1 MPNSLSPRNPR
12 IPLNRVFYAL
22 LTSTLMITCAP
33 VMATDLLGLFRAAMN
48 DNPTL
53 KARRF
58 GVDRARADAD
68 QAESRLYPQA
78 SIQSSV
84 SRNDYSDQSGDQ
96 RYSGRRHVLQAR
108 QAIIDLPS
116 YYRRDGARFVIG
128 QAEQE
133 AASVR
138 SELFSQL
145 ADQYLNVLQAD
156 DELMQLQSEKEAAQK
171 QVDRLQAMREREMVK
186 VTDLTEAI
194 SWLQQVNTREIDA
207 INKGEAARVRL
218 RELSGQDAGILAM
231 LVRTNF
237 PAVPESAEHW
247 VNAARESNPAIAA
260 RREALQAGRRA
271 ADAARAEHYPQLF
284 LSLQY
289 SQSNLTYDNISQRS
303 YNVGSA
309 SLELRIPIYEGG
321 RVSAAEA
328 SALAQ
333 QAIDQEQLE
342 NLLRE
347 VERDTRIIYASA
359 QANRARIDSTN
370 AEVDALTQTVRAQER
385 GYELGAATVI
395 NVLDARR
402 RLLRARV
409 DQSKARYDYLRD
421 LIALTARSGKL
432 TDAAVA
438 EFNRWLGPRAD

>member
-1 MPNSLSPRNPR
+1 MYKLLDRSLP
-12 IPLNRVFYAL
+12 VL
-22 LTSTLMITCAP
+22 LACVLLFSGRWVLAN
-33 VMATDLLGLFRAAMN
+33 DLLGLYRSAMN

-58 GVDRARADAD
+58 GIERARGEAD
-68 QAESRLYPQA
+68 QADSRLYPQA

-84 SRNDYSDQSGDQ
+84 SRNDYNDRFGDQ
-96 RYSGRRHVLQAR
+96 RYSGRRNVLQAR

-116 YYRRDGARFVIG
+116 YYRSDSARFVIQ

-133 AASVR
+133 AANAR
-138 SELFSQL
+138 AALFSQI
-145 ADQYLNVLQAD
+145 ADYYLTALQAD

-171 QVDRLQAMREREMVK
+171 QVERLRSMREREMAK

-194 SWLQQVNTREIDA
+194 SYLQQVNTREIDA

-218 RELSGQDAGILAM
+218 RELSGKDPGILAM
-231 LVRTNF
+231 LARTTF
-237 PAVPESAEHW
+237 PSVPETADYW
-247 VNAARESNPAIAA
+247 VAAARESNPAILA
-260 RREALQAGRRA
+260 RREALQASRRA
-271 ADAARAEHYPQLF
+271 ADAARAEHYPQL
-284 LSLQY
+284 SLLMQY
-289 SQSNLTYDNISQRS
+289 TQSNLTYDNLSQRS

-321 RVSAAEA
+321 RTSAAEA

-342 NLLRE
+342 SLLRE
-347 VERDTRIIYASA
+347 VERDTRVAYASA

-421 LIALTARSGKL
+421 LIGLTARSGKL
-432 TDAAVA
+432 SEAEVT
-438 EFNRWLGPRAD
+438 EFNRWLGPRVD

>member
-1 MPNSLSPRNPR
+1 VLLACSLLVSSQC
-12 IPLNRVFYAL
+12 V
-22 LTSTLMITCAP
+22 C
-33 VMATDLLGLFRAAMN
+33 ATDLLGLYRSAMN

-53 KARRF
+53 KARRL
-58 GVDRARADAD
+58 GIERARGEAD
-68 QAESRLYPQA
+68 QADSRLYPQA

-84 SRNDYSDQSGDQ
+84 SRNDYNDRFGDQ
-96 RYSGRRHVLQAR
+96 RYSGRRNVRQAR

-116 YYRRDGARFVIG
+116 YYRSDGARYVI
-128 QAEQE
+128 QQVERE
-133 AASVR
+133 AANAR
-138 SELFSQL
+138 AELFSQL
-145 ADQYLNVLQAD
+145 ANHYLNALQAD
-156 DELMQLQSEKEAAQK
+156 DELVQLQSEKEAAQK
-171 QVDRLQAMREREMVK
+171 QVERLRSMREREMAK

-194 SWLQQVNTREIDA
+194 SWLQQVHTREIDA
-207 INKGEAARVRL
+207 INKGEESRVRL
-218 RELSGQDAGILAM
+218 RELSGRDAGILAM
-231 LVRTNF
+231 MARTDF
-237 PAVPESAEHW
+237 PSVPETADYW
-247 VNAARESNPAIAA
+247 VTAARESNPAIMA
-260 RREALQAGRRA
+260 RREALQASRRA
-271 ADAARAEHYPQLF
+271 ADAARAEHYPQLS

-289 SQSNLTYDNISQRS
+289 SQSNLTYDNLSQRS

-309 SLELRIPIYEGG
+309 SLELHIPIYEGG
-321 RVSAAEA
+321 RTSAAEA

-342 NLLRE
+342 SLLRE
-347 VERDTRIIYASA
+347 VERDARVAYASA

-421 LIALTARSGKL
+421 LIGLTASSGKL
-432 TDAAVA
+432 SEAEVT

>member
-1 MPNSLSPRNPR
+1 MYKLLDRSLP
-12 IPLNRVFYAL
+12 VL
-22 LTSTLMITCAP
+22 LACVLLFSGRWVLAN
-33 VMATDLLGLFRAAMN
+33 DLLGLYRSAMN

-58 GVDRARADAD
+58 GIERARGEAD
-68 QAESRLYPQA
+68 QADSRLYPQA

-84 SRNDYSDQSGDQ
+84 SRNDYNDRFGDQ
-96 RYSGRRHVLQAR
+96 RYSGRRNVLQAR

-116 YYRRDGARFVIG
+116 YYRSDSARFVIQ

-133 AASVR
+133 AANAR
-138 SELFSQL
+138 AALFSQI
-145 ADQYLNVLQAD
+145 ADHYLTALQAD

-171 QVDRLQAMREREMVK
+171 QVERLRSMREREMAK

-194 SWLQQVNTREIDA
+194 SYLQQVNTREIDA

-218 RELSGQDAGILAM
+218 RELSGKDPGILAM
-231 LVRTNF
+231 LARTTF
-237 PAVPESAEHW
+237 PSVPETADYW
-247 VNAARESNPAIAA
+247 VAAARESNPAIMA
-260 RREALQAGRRA
+260 RREALQASRRA
-271 ADAARAEHYPQLF
+271 ADAARAEHYPQL
-284 LSLQY
+284 SLLMQY
-289 SQSNLTYDNISQRS
+289 TQSNLTYDNLSQRS

-321 RVSAAEA
+321 RTSAAEA

-342 NLLRE
+342 SLLRE
-347 VERDTRIIYASA
+347 VERDTRVAYASA

-421 LIALTARSGKL
+421 LIGLTARSGKL
-432 TDAAVA
+432 SEAEVT
-438 EFNRWLGPRAD
+438 EFNRWLGPRVD

>member
-1 MPNSLSPRNPR
+1 LYKLLDRSLP
-12 IPLNRVFYAL
+12 VL
-22 LTSTLMITCAP
+22 LACVLLFSGRWVLAN
-33 VMATDLLGLFRAAMN
+33 DLLGLYRSAMN

-58 GVDRARADAD
+58 GIERARGEAD
-68 QAESRLYPQA
+68 QADSRLYPQA

-84 SRNDYSDQSGDQ
+84 SRNDYNDRFGDQ
-96 RYSGRRHVLQAR
+96 RYSGRRNVLQAR

-116 YYRRDGARFVIG
+116 YYRSDSARFVIQ

-133 AASVR
+133 AANAR
-138 SELFSQL
+138 AALFSQI
-145 ADQYLNVLQAD
+145 ADHYLTALQAD

-171 QVDRLQAMREREMVK
+171 QVERLRSMREREMAK

-194 SWLQQVNTREIDA
+194 SYLQQVNTREIDA

-218 RELSGQDAGILAM
+218 RELSGKDPGILAM
-231 LVRTNF
+231 LARTTF
-237 PAVPESAEHW
+237 PSVPETADYW
-247 VNAARESNPAIAA
+247 VAAARESNPAILA
-260 RREALQAGRRA
+260 RREALQASRRA
-271 ADAARAEHYPQLF
+271 ADAARAEHYPQL
-284 LSLQY
+284 SLLMQY
-289 SQSNLTYDNISQRS
+289 TQSNLTYDNLSQRS

-321 RVSAAEA
+321 RTSAAEA

-342 NLLRE
+342 SLLRE
-347 VERDTRIIYASA
+347 VERDTRVAYASA

-421 LIALTARSGKL
+421 LIGLTARSGKL
-432 TDAAVA
+432 SEAEVT
-438 EFNRWLGPRAD
+438 EFNRWLGPRVD

>member
-1 MPNSLSPRNPR
+1 LYKLLDRSLP
-12 IPLNRVFYAL
+12 VL
-22 LTSTLMITCAP
+22 LACVLLFSGRWVSAN
-33 VMATDLLGLFRAAMN
+33 DLLGLYRSAMN

-58 GVDRARADAD
+58 GIERARGEAD
-68 QAESRLYPQA
+68 QADSRLYPQA

-84 SRNDYSDQSGDQ
+84 SRNDYNDRFGDQ
-96 RYSGRRHVLQAR
+96 RYSGRRNVLQAR

-116 YYRRDGARFVIG
+116 YYRSDSARFVIQ

-133 AASVR
+133 AANAR
-138 SELFSQL
+138 AALFSQI
-145 ADQYLNVLQAD
+145 ADHYLTALQAD

-171 QVDRLQAMREREMVK
+171 QVERLRSMREREMAK

-194 SWLQQVNTREIDA
+194 SYLQQVNTREIDA

-218 RELSGQDAGILAM
+218 RELSGKDPGILAM
-231 LVRTNF
+231 LARTTF
-237 PAVPESAEHW
+237 PSVPETADYW
-247 VNAARESNPAIAA
+247 VAAARESNPAILA
-260 RREALQAGRRA
+260 RREALQASRRA
-271 ADAARAEHYPQLF
+271 ADAARAEHYPQL
-284 LSLQY
+284 SLLMQY
-289 SQSNLTYDNISQRS
+289 TQSNLTYDNLSQRS

-321 RVSAAEA
+321 RTSAAEA

-342 NLLRE
+342 SLLRE
-347 VERDTRIIYASA
+347 VERDTRVAYASA

-421 LIALTARSGKL
+421 LIGLTARSGKL
-432 TDAAVA
+432 SEAEVT
-438 EFNRWLGPRAD
+438 EFNRWLGPRVD

>member
-1 MPNSLSPRNPR
+1 MDK
-12 IPLNRVFYAL
+12 PLNRSLPFLMAGAL
-22 LTSTLMITCAP
+22 LCSCMP
-33 VMATDLLGLFRAAMN
+33 SVATDLLSLYRSAVN
-48 DNPTL
+48 DNPSL

-68 QAESRLYPQA
+68 QADSRLYPQA
-78 SIQSSV
+78 SLQSSV
-84 SRNDYSDQSGDQ
+84 SRNDYSDHLGDQ

-108 QAIIDLPS
+108 QSIIDLPS
-116 YYRRDGARFVIG
+116 YYRSDGARFTVG

-133 AASVR
+133 AANAR
-138 SELFSQL
+138 AELFSQI
-145 ADQYLNVLQAD
+145 ADQYLNALQAD

-171 QVDRLQAMREREMVK
+171 QVDRLRSMREREMAK
-186 VTDLTEAI
+186 ITDLTEAI
-194 SWLQQVNTREIDA
+194 SYLQQVNTREIDA

-218 RELSGQDAGILAM
+218 RELSGRHAGILAM
-231 LVRTNF
+231 LVRTDF
-237 PAVPESAEHW
+237 PSVPETADYW
-247 VNAARESNPAIAA
+247 VSTAREANPAIAA
-260 RREALQAGRRA
+260 RREALQASRRSV
-271 ADAARAEHYPQLF
+271 DAAKAEHYPQLS

-289 SQSNLTYDNISQRS
+289 SQSNLTYDNLSQRS

-321 RVSAAEA
+321 RVTAVEAA
-328 SALAQ
+328 ALAQ

-342 NLLRE
+342 GLLRE
-347 VERDTRIIYASA
+347 VERDTRVIYASA

-421 LIALTARSGKL
+421 LIGLTARSGRL
-432 TDAAVA
+432 TEAEVA
-438 EFNRWLGPRAD
+438 EFNRWLGPRVD

>member
-1 MPNSLSPRNPR
+1 MYKLLDRSLP
-12 IPLNRVFYAL
+12 VL
-22 LTSTLMITCAP
+22 LACVLLFSGRWVLAN
-33 VMATDLLGLFRAAMN
+33 DLLGLYRSAMN

-58 GVDRARADAD
+58 GIERARGEAD
-68 QAESRLYPQA
+68 QADSRLYPQA

-84 SRNDYSDQSGDQ
+84 SRNDYNDRFGDQ
-96 RYSGRRHVLQAR
+96 RYSGRRNVLQAR

-116 YYRRDGARFVIG
+116 YYRSDSARFVIQ

-133 AASVR
+133 AANAR
-138 SELFSQL
+138 AALFSQI
-145 ADQYLNVLQAD
+145 ADHYLTALQAD

-171 QVDRLQAMREREMVK
+171 QVERLRSMREREMAK

-194 SWLQQVNTREIDA
+194 SYLQQVNTREIDA

-218 RELSGQDAGILAM
+218 RELSGKDPGILAM
-231 LVRTNF
+231 LARTTF
-237 PAVPESAEHW
+237 PSVPETADYW
-247 VNAARESNPAIAA
+247 VAAARESNPAILA
-260 RREALQAGRRA
+260 RREALQASRRA
-271 ADAARAEHYPQLF
+271 ADAARAEHYPQL
-284 LSLQY
+284 SLLMQY
-289 SQSNLTYDNISQRS
+289 TQSNLTYDNLSQRS

-321 RVSAAEA
+321 RTSAAEA

-342 NLLRE
+342 SLLRE
-347 VERDTRIIYASA
+347 VERDTRVAYASA

-421 LIALTARSGKL
+421 LIGLTARSGKL
-432 TDAAVA
+432 SEAEVT
-438 EFNRWLGPRAD
+438 EFNRWLGPRVD

>member
-1 MPNSLSPRNPR
+1 MYKLLDRSLP
-12 IPLNRVFYAL
+12 VL
-22 LTSTLMITCAP
+22 LACVLLFSGRWVLAN
-33 VMATDLLGLFRAAMN
+33 DLLGLYRSAMN

-58 GVDRARADAD
+58 GIERARGEAD
-68 QAESRLYPQA
+68 QADSRLYPQA

-84 SRNDYSDQSGDQ
+84 SRNDYNDRFGDQ
-96 RYSGRRHVLQAR
+96 RYSGRRNVLQAR

-116 YYRRDGARFVIG
+116 YYRSDSARFVIQ

-133 AASVR
+133 AANAR
-138 SELFSQL
+138 AALFSQI
-145 ADQYLNVLQAD
+145 ADHYLTALQAD

-171 QVDRLQAMREREMVK
+171 QVERLRSMREREMAK

-194 SWLQQVNTREIDA
+194 SYLQQVNTREIDA

-218 RELSGQDAGILAM
+218 RELSGKDPGILAM
-231 LVRTNF
+231 LARTTF
-237 PAVPESAEHW
+237 PSVPETADYW
-247 VNAARESNPAIAA
+247 VAAARESNPAILA
-260 RREALQAGRRA
+260 RREALQASRRA
-271 ADAARAEHYPQLF
+271 ADAARAEHYPQL
-284 LSLQY
+284 SLLMQY
-289 SQSNLTYDNISQRS
+289 TQSNLTYDNLSQRS
-303 YNVGSA
+303 YSVGSA

-321 RVSAAEA
+321 RTSAAEA

-342 NLLRE
+342 SLLRE
-347 VERDTRIIYASA
+347 VERDTRVAYASA

-421 LIALTARSGKL
+421 LIGLTARSGKL
-432 TDAAVA
+432 SEAEVT
-438 EFNRWLGPRAD
+438 EFNRWLGPRVD

>member
-1 MPNSLSPRNPR
+1 LYKLLDRSLP
-12 IPLNRVFYAL
+12 VL
-22 LTSTLMITCAP
+22 LACVLLFSGRWVLAN
-33 VMATDLLGLFRAAMN
+33 DLLGLYRSAMN

-58 GVDRARADAD
+58 GIERARGEAD
-68 QAESRLYPQA
+68 QADSRLYPQA

-84 SRNDYSDQSGDQ
+84 SRNDYNDRFGDQ
-96 RYSGRRHVLQAR
+96 RYSGRRNVLQAR

-116 YYRRDGARFVIG
+116 YYRSDSARFVIQ

-133 AASVR
+133 AANAR
-138 SELFSQL
+138 AALFSQI
-145 ADQYLNVLQAD
+145 ADHYLTALQAD

-171 QVDRLQAMREREMVK
+171 QVERLRSMREREMAK

-194 SWLQQVNTREIDA
+194 SYLQQVNTREIDA

-218 RELSGQDAGILAM
+218 RELSGKDPGILAM
-231 LVRTNF
+231 LARTTF
-237 PAVPESAEHW
+237 PSVPETADYW
-247 VNAARESNPAIAA
+247 VAAARESNPAIMA
-260 RREALQAGRRA
+260 RREALQASRRA
-271 ADAARAEHYPQLF
+271 ADAARAEHYPQL
-284 LSLQY
+284 SLLMQY
-289 SQSNLTYDNISQRS
+289 TQSNLTYDNLSQRS

-321 RVSAAEA
+321 RTSAAEA

-342 NLLRE
+342 SLLRE
-347 VERDTRIIYASA
+347 VERDTRVAYASA

-421 LIALTARSGKL
+421 LIGLTARSGKL
-432 TDAAVA
+432 SEAEVT
-438 EFNRWLGPRAD
+438 EFNRWLGPRVD

>member
-1 MPNSLSPRNPR
+1 MTGSLKSF
-12 IPLNRVFYAL
+12 NRFLAVWIA
-22 LTSTLMITCAP
+22 SVVSWHCAP
-33 VMATDLLGLFRAAMN
+33 SMATDLLGLYRSAMN
-48 DNPTL
+48 DNPAL

-58 GVDRARADAD
+58 GVDRARAEAD
-68 QAESRLYPQA
+68 QAASRLYPQA
-78 SIQSSV
+78 SLQTSV
-84 SRNDYSDQSGDQ
+84 SRNDYSDNLTDQ
-96 RYSGRRHVLQAR
+96 RYSGRRTVLQAR
-108 QAIIDLPS
+108 QALVDLPS
-116 YYRRDGARFVIG
+116 YYRSDGARFAIG

-133 AASVR
+133 AANVR
-138 SELFSQL
+138 AELFAQI
-145 ADQYLNVLQAD
+145 ADQYLNALQAD

-171 QVDRLQAMREREMVK
+171 QVERLRSMRDREMAK

-207 INKGEAARVRL
+207 VNKGEAARVRL
-218 RELSGQDAGILAM
+218 RELSGRDVGILAM
-231 LVRTNF
+231 LARTDF
-237 PAVPESAEHW
+237 PSVPETAEHW
-247 VNAARESNPAIAA
+247 VNAARDSNPAIVA
-260 RREALQAGRRA
+260 RREALQASRRS
-271 ADAARAEHYPQLF
+271 ADAARAEHYPQLS

-342 NLLRE
+342 SLLRE
-347 VERDTRIIYASA
+347 VERDTRVVYASA

-385 GYELGAATVI
+385 GHELGAATVI

-421 LIALTARSGKL
+421 LIGLTARSGRL
-432 TDAAVA
+432 TDVEVA
-438 EFNRWLGPRAD
+438 EFNRWLGPRVD